1 MISACDMRYSTRSAE
16 FQIKEIDL
24 GLTADVGTL
33 QRLPHPISQ
42 GIVRELAY
50 TWRKFSG
57 EEACKLGLVNRCYED
72 QKTMMSERL
81 HKNFGNYR

>member
-1 MISACDMRYSTRSAE
+1 MPE

-24 GLTADVGTL
+24 ALTADGATL
-33 QRLPHPISQ
+33 QRLPHLISQ
-42 GIVRELAY
+42 GIVLELAY
-50 TWRKFSG
+50 AGRKFSG
-57 EEACKLGLVNRCYED
+57 EEACKLGLVNRCYEY